1 MRTFNFTL
9 LALFGSIAMIGAT
22 PLRAEV
28 VGGRDAL
35 YVA

>member
-9 LALFGSIAMIGAT
+9 LALFGYIAMINAT

-28 VGGRDAL
+28 IGRRDGL